1 MSGHLMV
8 VGGHISDAENMA
20 GAVMLK
26 HKRAGWDITMVH
38 ATTGEKGHPTL
49 SAQDY
54 LKMRL
59 EDARAS
65 AEFVGANME
74 LMPYADGELV
84 VDEESIWIM
93 ADLIRKYKPDVIIT
107 HWKGSFHQ
115 DHNRTHDIV
124 MKALFKAGLRA
135 FERDYPAHSPKLVL
149 FSENW
154 EDMEGYNADIYMDV
168 TDVFDDYLKLLK
180 THALMR
186 ENYASFRYWDYYKA
200 LGETRGALGGFERAV
215 TLMRPRSLYSF
226 ERLDNLLIDI
236 DNF

>member
-26 HKRAGWDITMVH
+26 HKKAGWDITIVH

-49 SAQDY
+49 SSQDY

-65 AEFVGANME
+65 AEFIEANME

-84 VDEESIWIM
+84 VDEDSIWIM
-93 ADLIRKYKPDVIIT
+93 ADLIRKYKPTVIIT

-115 DHNRTHDIV
+115 DHNNTHDIV
-124 MKALFKAGLRA
+124 MKALFKAGLPA
-135 FERDYPAHSPKLVL
+135 FEREYPAHSPRAVL

-154 EDMEGYNADIYMDV
+154 EDMEGYNADIYLDV
-168 TDVFDDYLKLLK
+168 TDVFNDYLDLMK

-200 LGETRGALGGFERAV
+200 LGETRGALGGFDRAV

-226 ERLDNLLIDI
+226 DRLDGLLIDT
-236 DNF
+236 DN